1 MEEKLWH
8 RHPWYQHAPRE
19 ITGYQ
24 KPLFAFLDEAAERW
38 PRTTYTIF
46 EGAER
51 SYTQVRSIADRVA
64 SFLASRGIQKGDRV
78 AIFLPN
84 VSFYPQVF
92 FGILKAGAVCVT
104 CNPLYKA
111 HELNHQLQDSGAR
124 AVFVLDHPDMYPT
137 ACQAVEKT
145 DVELVVY
152 CRLQDEL
159 PPLKGF
165 LGGLLGKIP
174 RAAAHR
180 PEHVDLARAL
190 KSASP
195 QAPAVEIDPVEDL
208 AQIIYT
214 GGTTG
219 LPKGAALTHQ
229 NFVFD
234 VMAVHTW
241 VRYPHEEGR
250 APETLRLGGFH
261 TFLGVLPWY
270 HSFGLSM
277 CMLWACHTGSRLVCI
292 PNPRAGKPPFT
303 AVLQAVQRYRTT
315 LIAGVPTIY
324 VAFANHPLLKR
335 FDLSCVRACGSGGA
349 PLPAEVARQFEAA
362 TGAVLFEG
370 YGLSETSPVI
380 TLNPTDTRLRKFGS
394 VGLPICN
401 TDIKIVDMDTG
412 HQELARGEDG
422 EIAVSGPQVMQ
433 GYWNRPRENE
443 AVFRTIAGRRF
454 FLTGDVGHFDEEGFL
469 VITDRKKDLII
480 VGGFNVYPR
489 EVEEVLFEHPQVEL
503 AAVIG
508 VPDER
513 SGETVKAFVKLKAG
527 QQVSEQEILDFCRE
541 RLAGYKRP
549 RSVEFRDELPTSVVG
564 KMLRRELRQQ
574 DLKK

>member
-1 MEEKLWH
+1 
-8 RHPWYQHAPRE
+8 
-19 ITGYQ
+19 
-24 KPLFAFLDEAAERW
+24 
-38 PRTTYTIF
+38 
-46 EGAER
+46 
-51 SYTQVRSIADRVA
+51 
-64 SFLASRGIQKGDRV
+64 
-78 AIFLPN
+78 
-84 VSFYPQVF
+84 
-92 FGILKAGAVCVT
+92 
-104 CNPLYKA
+104 
-111 HELNHQLQDSGAR
+111 
-124 AVFVLDHPDMYPT
+124 
-137 ACQAVEKT
+137 
-145 DVELVVY
+145 
-152 CRLQDEL
+152 
-159 PPLKGF
+159 
-165 LGGLLGKIP
+165 
-174 RAAAHR
+174 
-180 PEHVDLARAL
+180 
-190 KSASP
+190 
-195 QAPAVEIDPVEDL
+195 
-208 AQIIYT
+208 
-214 GGTTG
+214 
-219 LPKGAALTHQ
+219 
-229 NFVFD
+229 
-234 VMAVHTW
+234 